1 MKQKKVTVIS
11 LAEVKAILSKLDLE
25 EADQIQKRTLDYVK
39 GFPDSNPKK
48 IDSAAEKI
56 AELGSISLED
66 AYEILNIC
74 PKTIPELR
82 VFTSGWKKLIPSET
96 LDEILSVIQQ
106 ACD

>member
-11 LAEVKAILSKLDLE
+11 LAEVKTILSKLDLE

-39 GFPDSNPKK
+39 GFPDSTTKK
-48 IDSAAEKI
+48 VDWAAKKI

>member
-1 MKQKKVTVIS
+1 MKEKKVTVIS

-82 VFTSGWKKLIPSET
+82 VFTSLSLIHISEPT
-96 LDEILSVIQQ
+96 RPERIGGGGVGV
-106 ACD
+106 